1 MPALTGRP
9 LFERPFLYM
18 VLRVSAVDNYF
29 GGLDPSSRALFE
41 HIRALAMDIAPEAES
56 GTSYGMAA
64 LRYKR
69 KPLLGF
75 RAAKD
80 HLSVFP
86 FSSRVV
92 DAVRD
97 RLPAFELSKGTIRFT
112 VAMPLPDEV
121 VRDIVRLRIDEIV
134 NTAR

>member
-1 MPALTGRP
+1 VP
-9 LFERPFLYM
+9 
-18 VLRVSAVDNYF
+18 AVDDYF
-29 GGLDPSSRALFE
+29 SSLDAPARGAFE
-41 HIRALAMDIAPEAES
+41 HIRDLAIEIAPEAEQ

-64 LRYKR
+64 LRYDQ

-75 RAAKD
+75 RAARR

-97 RLPAFELSKGTIRFT
+97 QLAGFELSRGTIRFT
-112 VAMPLPDEV
+112 ATTPLPDEV
-121 VRDIVRLRIDEIV
+121 VRDIVRHRIQEIV
-134 NTAR
+134 GPAR